1 MTKTFSSDTRV
12 VEAFYL
18 FTKEPVYLK
27 LDMSFAERF
36 WSHDYHLGFE
46 TLFNEL
52 YEGIKENDD
61 FIQLFTKRM
70 DAEHA
75 YGSQLTNMGVS
86 VRKSSKRHTDNDY
99 VSTIKNGY
107 EKINENFAKQ
117 GLLHLE
123 IAGNIKTLVLEPF
136 LKWCSEH
143 EQRVAYSELVVLDK
157 YKAFKSAKT
166 SLEKLQKKYFNKCRM
181 LEDFKAH
188 YPEEELEEMLEEAQ
202 NTSLSEQS
210 IQEEQGYEDD
220 ETYFFDNKPCDRK
233 DAKVLLSSILT
244 NIELTSHK
252 VPILGT
258 YYNVSTGSKITQ
270 WVLDNLEDYKGSI
283 DRAEQFGQDL
293 LDNGFIRLIGSM
305 SALKNFIN
313 SSQFYYQWKPIVF
326 EITKLFEFDLS
337 QSKKS
342 ANYDPISALSS
353 RANHFADYF
362 DDVKQAMGVTTVDYN
377 DRSQYAKLVKEV
389 DTLDLQYFQ
398 TTKELDRLRCEFE
411 EIVMDHLTFMHKCEL
426 DRMKAIKKV
435 MFDFVSTFSNRV
447 TSMKQVSEEMYV
459 VEETINPVND
469 LKFLIENYATGKFD
483 PKVTLYDNYYNSN
496 IKQTFGVDLNV
507 KARLDRKAVPLL
519 VQGILSYLD
528 NVYPELKDD
537 DERTNLW
544 THPVHLSKVH
554 KVRFQLN
561 ELTEMSKI
569 QEVLKASDPIV
580 ITNVFKLY
588 FLELPDS
595 IVPHSYFDLIKT
607 LYLSY
612 PVGSD
617 DENIEKTRVNGL
629 QNTLSELPVS
639 NLATL
644 DAILTHF
651 NRLVNIIGSK
661 NKTLGSELRGRICK
675 EFGSLLLRPK
685 EDGSGLS
692 DSRISHSAA
701 TELLQQHFIEDLFKH
716 KDTIFGELRRRSSN
730 KSSVLRDGSKHKLS
744 KAESSTPKAA
754 VVASSKSRLES
765 RLKRAV
771 SKATHEKESDENK
784 ENNAQGSNS
793 EPPKTP
799 TKTTKGLKRSTSP
812 NKKKLN
818 SLLTE
823 KPTSNQKTAKKLSR
837 TQSSDSS
844 EFASAASETESGRQ
858 SLSKDEEDAPPLV
871 PPKSR
876 SPKKNNDDVI
886 VVE

>member
-1 MTKTFSSDTRV
+1 
-12 VEAFYL
+12 
-18 FTKEPVYLK
+18 
-27 LDMSFAERF
+27 MSFSERF
-36 WSHDYHLGFE
+36 WSHDYHSGYE

-52 YEGIKENDD
+52 YEGIRENND
-61 FIQLFTKRM
+61 FIQMFTKRM
-70 DAEHA
+70 DAEHS
-75 YGSQLTNMGVS
+75 YGSHLTGLDVS
-86 VRKSSKRHTDNDY
+86 VKRSSKRHTDNDY

-107 EKINENFAKQ
+107 QKLTENFAKQ
-117 GLLHLE
+117 GSLHLE
-123 IAGNIKTLVLEPF
+123 IAGNIKVLVLDPF
-136 LKWCSEH
+136 SKWCAEH
-143 EQRVAYSELVVLDK
+143 EQRVDYSESTISEK
-157 YKAFKSAKT
+157 YKSFRSARNN
-166 SLEKLQKKYFNKCRM
+166 LEKLQKKYFNKCRM
-181 LEDFKAH
+181 LEEFKSH
-188 YPEEELEEMLEEAQ
+188 YSEEELEEQLEEAQ
-202 NTSLSEQS
+202 NVSFSES
-210 IQEEQGYEDD
+210 SVPEEEEED
-220 ETYFFDNKPCDRK
+220 EESYVFDNKVCDRK
-233 DAKVLLSSILT
+233 DAKVVLSSILS
-244 NIELTSHK
+244 NIELKSHK

-258 YYNVSTGSKITQ
+258 YHNVSTGSKITQ
-270 WVLDNLEDYKGSI
+270 WVLDNMEDYKGSI

-305 SALKNFIN
+305 SANKNFIN
-313 SSQFYYQWKPIVF
+313 SSQFFYQWKPVVF
-326 EITKLFEFDLS
+326 EITKLSEFDLS
-337 QSKKS
+337 KSSKS
-342 ANYDPISALSS
+342 AEYDPISASSS

-362 DDVKQAMGVTTVDYN
+362 DDVKQAMGVTSIDYN
-377 DRSQYAKLVKEV
+377 DKTQYAKLVKEV
-389 DTLDLQYFQ
+389 DSLDLQYFQ
-398 TTKELDRLRCEFE
+398 TTKELDKIRCSFE

-447 TSMKQVSEEMYV
+447 SSMKQVSEEMFV

-469 LKFLIENYATGKFD
+469 LKFLIENYATGRFD

-519 VQGILSYLD
+519 VQGILSCLD
-528 NVYPELKDD
+528 SVYPELKDD

-561 ELTEMSKI
+561 ELSDLTAI
-569 QEVLKASDPIV
+569 QNVLKATDPII

-595 IVPHSYFDLIKT
+595 IIPHSYFDLIKT
-607 LYLSY
+607 LYSSY
-612 PVGSD
+612 PVGSS
-617 DENIEKTRVNGL
+617 DEDTDSTRVNGL

-661 NKTLGSELRGRICK
+661 NKDLGSKLRGRLCK

-685 EDGSGLS
+685 DEEDGLS
-692 DSRISHSAA
+692 DSRILHSAA
-701 TELLQQHFIEDLFKH
+701 TETLQQHFIEDLFQH
-716 KDTIFGELRRRSSN
+716 KDTIFGELRRRNSN
-730 KSSVLRDGSKHKLS
+730 KSVSRDGPK
-744 KAESSTPKAA
+744 SSRSEELTPKAS

-771 SKATHEKESDENK
+771 SKASHENEEEEDK
-784 ENNAQGSNS
+784 ENVSADPT

-799 TKTTKGLKRSTSP
+799 TKSTSGLKRSTSP

-818 SLLTE
+818 TLLTE
-823 KPTSNQKTAKKLSR
+823 KSSNASKSKKKEKLQR

-844 EFASAASETESGRQ
+844 EFASAASETGSGRQ
-858 SLSKDEEDAPPLV
+858 SLSKDEDETPPIV
-871 PPKSR
+871 PPKTR
-876 SPKKNNDDVI
+876 SPKKNSDDVI

>member
-1 MTKTFSSDTRV
+1 
-12 VEAFYL
+12 
-18 FTKEPVYLK
+18 
-27 LDMSFAERF
+27 MSFAERF
-36 WSHDYHLGFE
+36 WSHDYHLGYE

-52 YEGIKENDD
+52 YEGIRENNDY
-61 FIQLFTKRM
+61 ILLFTKRM
-70 DAEHA
+70 DSEHA
-75 YGSQLTNMGVS
+75 YGSQLTGLDVS
-86 VRKSSKRHTDNDY
+86 VKRTSKRHADNDY

-107 EKINENFAKQ
+107 EKLTENFAKQ

-123 IAGNIKTLVLEPF
+123 IAGNIKVLVLDPF
-136 LKWCSEH
+136 LKWCAEH
-143 EQRVAYSELVVLDK
+143 EQRVDYSELMILEK
-157 YKAFKSAKT
+157 HKAFKSAR
-166 SLEKLQKKYFNKCRM
+166 SNLEKLQKKYFNKCRM
-181 LEDFKAH
+181 LEEFKSH
-188 YPEEELEEMLEEAQ
+188 YSEEELEEQLEEAQ
-202 NTSLSEQS
+202 NTSISES
-210 IQEEQGYEDD
+210 SVPEEDEEEEDV
-220 ETYFFDNKPCDRK
+220 YYFDNKPCDRK
-233 DAKVLLSSILT
+233 DAKVVLSSILS
-244 NIELTSHK
+244 NIELKSHK
-252 VPILGT
+252 VAILGT
-258 YYNVSTGSKITQ
+258 YHNVSTGSKITQ
-270 WVLDNLEDYKGSI
+270 WVLDNMEDYKGSI

-305 SALKNFIN
+305 GANKNFIN
-313 SSQFYYQWKPIVF
+313 SSQFFYQWKPVVF
-326 EITKLFEFDLS
+326 DITKLSEFDLT

-342 ANYDPISALSS
+342 ANYDPIGALSS
-353 RANHFADYF
+353 RSNHFSDYF
-362 DDVKQAMGVTTVDYN
+362 DDVKQAMGVTSVDYN
-377 DRSQYAKLVKEV
+377 DKSQYAKLVKEV
-389 DTLDLQYFQ
+389 DSLDLQYFQ
-398 TTKELDRLRCEFE
+398 TTKELDKIRCSFE

-447 TSMKQVSEEMYV
+447 SSMKQVSEEMFV

-519 VQGILSYLD
+519 IQGILSCLD
-528 NVYPELKDD
+528 GVYPELKDD

-544 THPVHLSKVH
+544 TQPVHLSKVH

-561 ELTEMSKI
+561 ELTEMSAI
-569 QEVLKASDPIV
+569 QEVLKATDPIV

-595 IVPHSYFDLIKT
+595 IIPHSYFDLIKT

-612 PVGSD
+612 PVGSE
-617 DENIEKTRVNGL
+617 DEATDKSRVTGL

-661 NKTLGSELRGRICK
+661 NKDLGTQLRGRLCK

-685 EDGSGLS
+685 EDADGLS
-692 DSRISHSAA
+692 DAKSTYSAA
-701 TELLQQHFIEDLFKH
+701 TESLQQHFIEDLFEH
-716 KDTIFGELRRRSSN
+716 KDSIFGELRRRNSS
-730 KSSVLRDGSKHKLS
+730 KSGVLRDGSKSGHH
-744 KAESSTPKAA
+744 EEVTPKASI
-754 VVASSKSRLES
+754 VASSKSRLES

-771 SKATHEKESDENK
+771 SKAAHEKEEDEDK
-784 ENNAQGSNS
+784 ENDVAEQP

-799 TKTTKGLKRSTSP
+799 TKSSNGLRRSTSP

-818 SLLTE
+818 TLLSE
-823 KPTSNQKTAKKLSR
+823 KPTNVSKSKKKEKLQR
-837 TQSSDSS
+837 VQSSDSS
-844 EFASAASETESGRQ
+844 EFASAASETGSGRQ
-858 SLSKDEEDAPPLV
+858 SLSKDEEEMPPMV
-871 PPKSR
+871 PPKTR
-876 SPKKNNDDVI
+876 SPKKSTNDDVI

>member
-1 MTKTFSSDTRV
+1 
-12 VEAFYL
+12 
-18 FTKEPVYLK
+18 
-27 LDMSFAERF
+27 MSFSERF
-36 WSHDYHLGFE
+36 WSHDYHLGYE

-52 YEGIKENDD
+52 YEGIRENND
-61 FIQLFTKRM
+61 FIQMFTKRM
-70 DAEHA
+70 DAEHS
-75 YGSQLTNMGVS
+75 YGSHLTGLDVS
-86 VRKSSKRHTDNDY
+86 VKRSSKRHTDNDY
-99 VSTIKNGY
+99 VLTIKNGY
-107 EKINENFAKQ
+107 QKLTENFAKQ
-117 GLLHLE
+117 GSLHLE
-123 IAGNIKTLVLEPF
+123 IAGNIKVLVLEPF
-136 LKWCSEH
+136 LKWCAEH
-143 EQRVAYSELVVLDK
+143 EQRVDYSELTILEK
-157 YKAFKSAKT
+157 YKSFRSARNN
-166 SLEKLQKKYFNKCRM
+166 LEKLQKKYFNKCRM
-181 LEDFKAH
+181 LEDFKSH
-188 YPEEELEEMLEEAQ
+188 YSEEELEEQLEEAQ
-202 NTSLSEQS
+202 NVSFSELSVP
-210 IQEEQGYEDD
+210 EEEEED
-220 ETYFFDNKPCDRK
+220 EELYVFDNKICDRK
-233 DAKVLLSSILT
+233 DAKVVLSSILS
-244 NIELTSHK
+244 NIELKSHK

-258 YYNVSTGSKITQ
+258 YHNVSTGSKITQ
-270 WVLDNLEDYKGSI
+270 WVLDNMEDYKGSI

-305 SALKNFIN
+305 SANKNFIN
-313 SSQFYYQWKPIVF
+313 SSQFFYQWKPIVF
-326 EITKLFEFDLS
+326 EITKLSEFDLS
-337 QSKKS
+337 KSSKS
-342 ANYDPISALSS
+342 AEYDPISALSS

-362 DDVKQAMGVTTVDYN
+362 DDVKQAMGVTSIDYN
-377 DRSQYAKLVKEV
+377 DKTQYAKLVKEV
-389 DTLDLQYFQ
+389 DSLDLQYFQ
-398 TTKELDRLRCEFE
+398 TTKELDKIRCSFE

-447 TSMKQVSEEMYV
+447 SSMKQVSEEMFV

-519 VQGILSYLD
+519 VQGILSCLD
-528 NVYPELKDD
+528 SVYPELKDD
-537 DERTNLW
+537 EERTNLW

-561 ELTEMSKI
+561 ELSDLTAI
-569 QEVLKASDPIV
+569 QNVLKATDPII

-595 IVPHSYFDLIKT
+595 IVPHGYFDLIKT

-612 PVGSD
+612 PVGSS
-617 DENIEKTRVNGL
+617 DEDTDTPRVNGL

-661 NKTLGSELRGRICK
+661 NKDLGLQLRGRLCK

-685 EDGSGLS
+685 DEEDGLS
-692 DSRISHSAA
+692 DTRISHSAA
-701 TELLQQHFIEDLFKH
+701 TETLQQHFIEDLFQH
-716 KDTIFGELRRRSSN
+716 KDTIFGELRRRNSN
-730 KSSVLRDGSKHKLS
+730 KSVLRDGTKLS
-744 KAESSTPKAA
+744 RSEELTPKAS

-771 SKATHEKESDENK
+771 SKASHESEKEEDK
-784 ENNAQGSNS
+784 ENVLADST

-799 TKTTKGLKRSTSP
+799 TKSTSGLKRSTSP

-818 SLLTE
+818 TLLTE
-823 KPTSNQKTAKKLSR
+823 KSSNASKSKKKEKLQR

-844 EFASAASETESGRQ
+844 EFASAALETGSGRQ
-858 SLSKDEEDAPPLV
+858 SLSKDEDETPPVV
-871 PPKSR
+871 PPKTR
-876 SPKKNNDDVI
+876 SPKKNSDDVI